1 MRNDTGTRASGSTTA
16 EKRSA
21 PLAAAGSG
29 LMRFVWTACGACT
42 IGFFEPQ
49 PASASPS
56 ASNVDVFLTLL
67 ISHRPAQLRHG
78 PPIRRQRLL
87 VLGLRLA
94 APGLGLEQVLEQR
107 RLVLVL

>member
-21 PLAAAGSG
+21 PLAAVGSE
-29 LMRFVWTACGACT
+29 LMRFVWTACGACS

-49 PASASPS
+49 PGRARPS
-56 ASNVDVFLTLL
+56 ARNVDVFLTLL

-78 PPIRRQRLL
+78 SPIRRQCLL
-87 VLGLRLA
+87 VLELRLA
-94 APGLGLEQVLEQR
+94 APGLGLEQVLQQR
-107 RLVLVL
+107 